1 MRAKDIEIKRMDLKN
16 KILPAAIV
24 SLQDEKTTSLEIVQ
38 SLEPVL
44 NDLKFEAKVNQRLK
58 HSLALAVNGKLR
70 GKWNDL
76 KNSDHLATT
85 AIIAKIQNEIFDMI
99 LENDKSFKL
108 YEMR

>member
-1 MRAKDIEIKRMDLKN
+1 M
-16 KILPAAIV
+16 PAAII

-58 HSLALAVNGKLR
+58 HSLALAGNGKLR

-85 AIIAKIQNEIFDMI
+85 AIIAKIQNELFDMI